1 MARLTNLTNRGL
13 ETQQQLSEVL
23 IQLITEKPY
32 DKISIKDITERAE
45 IDRTTFYLH
54 FKDKDELF
62 ARTQRQIIDDLF
74 AASVDSGK
82 AYPRATIVFEHMAE
96 HGDTYRSMLK
106 IHGGTFFSI
115 QLQDYLQDSIYPLL
129 TEIFSSEESFDEPEL
144 GLLVS
149 FMVGSFRGIAQW
161 WLEAGM
167 PYTPEEMGK
176 RYVELLKA
184 GLPTLKI

>member
-13 ETQQQLSEVL
+13 ETQQLLSEVL
-23 IQLITEKPY
+23 IQLIAEKPY
-32 DKISIKDITERAE
+32 EKISIKDITERAE

-62 ARTQRQIIDDLF
+62 VKTQRNIINDLF
-74 AASVDSGK
+74 SAGVDSGK
-82 AYPRATIVFEHMAE
+82 PYPRATIVFEHMAQ

-115 QLQDYLQDSIYPLL
+115 HLQDYLQEAIYPLL
-129 TEIFSSEESFDEPEL
+129 REIFSAEEKFDDMEL

-167 PYTPEEMGK
+167 PYSPEEMGK
-176 RYVELLKA
+176 RYVELSKA
-184 GLPTLKI
+184 GLPSLII